1 MNTKTYKEW
10 WNSIDDYL
18 AHMLMKEGYDHNKV
32 YNIGVTELRAAGE
45 EDKQMTMDEF
55 VEFICRKTGIP
66 YFDRNKIKRNLMKVN
81 SSRRISSSQKGFEN
95 VAEGAK
101 YDDYHIDT
109 KGMGIL
115 SVENIIEEIE
125 GRGNQAVLTV
135 QTSDGSTNHS
145 QFGSKDWKEYK
156 DSVNNAGN
164 AITDVWIT
172 EVEGGSYVRNS
183 RRPIKSGYKISPL
196 EWANRWIPEIYDQ
209 RKFIQLCEQKGIS
222 KIDSDEFFKLMDE
235 FGFKSNG
242 KTFEYDVSKYLYNS
256 RKITSARYIATDPE
270 TGEVLGS
277 ADTYEEAVNEW
288 GEDVTIT
295 DSEVGN
301 GTDTTQ
307 GGILSS
313 NKTIKSSISAAAL
326 EEQLDGQF
334 WTRAEDF
341 EDEVNEAGWDIEDV
355 NNEYATISNDKGSQ
369 YEVRFYDHGEGRSF
383 TMESFKCIYCDEDD
397 DDEIESNYQFNQ
409 RIVNSVLTKEITE
422 DDAIK
427 QIASR
432 NNMNIGF
439 AKRIFNNLME
449 DKSLI
454 QSGVMEMADDINKDF
469 DLNGDLYSWFDD
481 YVENDGKSTTVG
493 GELVRAAH
501 RIIERF
507 ENDGDK
513 IGMGYGKETVN
524 PAARYILAICND
536 YIDRNDIEEMLY
548 NESRINY
555 SDEDYEAW
563 LQQFQRTFEDYLRDH
578 EELFHAPNKNDMWN
592 YKEDDDVDSSVTECC
607 IYDDNGNEYWFQ
619 KDEDGWKCASI
630 EFGTQPEHKVDE
642 TFSSGDDFESE
653 INDRREPYGYFS
665 KDGFTYN
672 WEGVGEPD
680 DEDEYSEWIITDVSL
695 EDSLAN
701 VGETWQADDLGQ
713 YTVFDANGREINVSD
728 LY

>member
-1 MNTKTYKEW
+1 MTRYE
-10 WNSIDDYL
+10 SIDSIIQKYECWSGDDMEPVCKNC
-18 AHMLMKEGYDHNKV
+18 AKELQKAGFGRNEVQEYFAKDGI
-32 YNIGVTELRAAGE
+32 YNEETDEGTWDKGFVDCIVNELPINSS
-45 EDKQMTMDEF
+45 
-55 VEFICRKTGIP
+55 FIV
-66 YFDRNKIKRNLMKVN
+66 KRNRDGKYLGWSGTPENRSGNTIWVDDEKDATEFDSKEYIEKYKGALMGVDGLDN
-81 SSRRISSSQKGFEN
+81 EFTVIESSCKITSSQNGFEN
-95 VAEGAK
+95 VAEGTK

-115 SVENIIEEIE
+115 SVANIIEEIE

-135 QTSDGSTNHS
+135 QSSDGSTNHS

-164 AITDVWIT
+164 SITDVWVT

-183 RRPIKSGYKISPL
+183 RRLVK
-196 EWANRWIPEIYDQ
+196 
-209 RKFIQLCEQKGIS
+209 
-222 KIDSDEFFKLMDE
+222 
-235 FGFKSNG
+235 
-242 KTFEYDVSKYLYNS
+242 
-256 RKITSARYIATDPE
+256 SARYIATDPE

-295 DSEVGN
+295 DSEVGD

-313 NKTIKSSISAAAL
+313 K
-326 EEQLDGQF
+326 
-334 WTRAEDF
+334 
-341 EDEVNEAGWDIEDV
+341 
-355 NNEYATISNDKGSQ
+355 
-369 YEVRFYDHGEGRSF
+369 
-383 TMESFKCIYCDEDD
+383 
-397 DDEIESNYQFNQ
+397 ESNYKFNQ
-409 RIVNSVLTKEITE
+409 RIVNSVLAKEITE

-432 NNMNIGF
+432 NNMNVGF
-439 AKRIFNNLME
+439 AKQILNNLLE
-449 DKSLI
+449 DHSLI

-481 YVENDGKSTTVG
+481 YVEGDGKSTTVG

-501 RIIERF
+501 RIIGRF

-555 SDEDYEAW
+555 SDDDYEAW
-563 LQQFQRTFEDYLRDH
+563 LQQFERTFEDYLRNH
-578 EELFHAPNKNDMWN
+578 EELFHAPNKNDMWD
-592 YKEDDDVDSSVTECC
+592 YKEEDDVDSSVTECC
-607 IYDDNGNEYWFQ
+607 IYDDDGNEYWFQ
-619 KDEDGWKCASI
+619 KDDIGWKCTNI
-630 EFGTQPEHKVDE
+630 EMVGQDPEYNVDD
-642 TFSSGDDFESE
+642 TFTSGDDFESE
-653 INDRREPYGYFS
+653 IGDRREPYGSFT
-665 KDGFTYN
+665 KDGFTYS

-680 DEDEYSEWIITDVSL
+680 DEDEYREWIITDVSL

-701 VGETWQADDLGQ
+701 VGETWEADDLGQ
-713 YTVFDANGREINVSD
+713 YCI
-728 LY
+728 